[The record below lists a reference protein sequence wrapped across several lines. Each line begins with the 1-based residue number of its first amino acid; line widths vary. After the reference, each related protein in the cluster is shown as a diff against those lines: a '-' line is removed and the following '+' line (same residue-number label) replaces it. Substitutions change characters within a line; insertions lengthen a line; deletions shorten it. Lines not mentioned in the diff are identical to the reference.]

1 MTDFLYY
8 QSNNR
13 TIVKSLIYSTKLLNS
28 FNKKQASQG
37 NAKTERKIPE
47 YKVSKSL
54 K

>member
-13 TIVKSLIYSTKLLNS
+13 NIVKSLIYSTKLLNS
-28 FNKKQASQG
+28 FNKKQHPKG